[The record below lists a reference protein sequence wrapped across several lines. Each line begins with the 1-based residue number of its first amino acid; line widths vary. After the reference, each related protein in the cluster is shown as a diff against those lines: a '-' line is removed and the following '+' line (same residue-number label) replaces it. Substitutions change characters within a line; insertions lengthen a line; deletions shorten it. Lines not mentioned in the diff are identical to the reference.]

1 MSRAR
6 ASFPSAAVLAAL
18 AALAALPATAI
29 AQTSGF
35 RLEQQPKPI
44 PPEGLHKIGKQGNVV
59 LIGRLDTT
67 GRVQDIIP
75 LAATNLGFVESA
87 VAAVKNWK
95 FRPAMR
101 GGRPIDVA
109 VNLGVRFRIDGP
121 KRGDIPRA
129 IVGDL
134 SVFPANASGAAT
146 SPDGFPIRRGADA
159 RLRAEIQ
166 LDLPLSPKAQSLPV
180 RADALSPTGRRVNLY
195 SGTVAAKANAQ
206 TVPIVF
212 SAPVGSDWEDGIW
225 SLQLTVADTPAG
237 GGQFWLAG
245 NPEKVDFAAL
255 AAKNAAA
262 AAKAP
267 PPAAPPAGAAVHP
280 PPATPAPKKR

>member
-1 MSRAR
+1 VRR
-6 ASFPSAAVLAAL
+6 LLASIVCAAAL
-18 AALAALPATAI
+18 AATAS
-29 AQTSGF
+29 AQTSAF

-44 PPEGLHKIGKQGNVV
+44 PPENLHKIGKQGNVV
-59 LIGRLDTT
+59 LIGRLDPT
-67 GRVQDIIP
+67 GRVQNIIP

-87 VAAVKNWK
+87 VAAVDKWK

-109 VNLGVRFRIDGP
+109 VTLGVRFRIDGP

-129 IVGDL
+129 IIGDL
-134 SVFPANASGAAT
+134 SVFPANASGAAS
-146 SPDGFPIRRGADA
+146 SPDGFPIRRGGDA

-195 SGTVAAKANAQ
+195 SGTIAAKPNAQ
-206 TVPIVF
+206 TVPVVF
-212 SAPVGSDWEDGIW
+212 SAPVGPDWEDGIW
-225 SLQLTVADTPAG
+225 SLQLFVADTPAG

-245 NPEKVDFAAL
+245 NPEKVDFAAM
-255 AAKNAAA
+255 AAKNAA

-267 PPAAPPAGAAVHP
+267 PPAAPAAAAARP
-280 PPATPAPKKR
+280 TPAPKKR